1 MPHVI
6 RHAQS
11 EAIKKSKRQLTQ
23 RVVQARNVDVSKPIR
38 PLPPAAQRLL
48 QRLEQLLGVQFDQLT
63 VNEYQPGVGLSSHV
77 DTHSAFTGASP
88 SSAPCCVF
96 IFMKIVVSHDITLI
110 TKCALLGGIDS
121 MHLHFLSFF
130 CLGWPQKLRSEINK
144 TIKYSLNLRGC
155 NLQGR

>member
-1 MPHVI
+1 MQEFLAEVEDGCWETLARRRVQHFGYKFEYWVRRQCLMQIQVPSLIHAPHII

-48 QRLEQLLGVQFDQLT
+48 QRLEQLLEQLLGVQFDQLT

-96 IFMKIVVSHDITLI
+96 IH
-110 TKCALLGGIDS
+110 
-121 MHLHFLSFF
+121 
-130 CLGWPQKLRSEINK
+130 IN
-144 TIKYSLNLRGC
+144 IHEGC
-155 NLQGR
+155 CFT